1 MAYTK
6 AFDLVEN
13 YIYIYQL
20 DKYVILPVWPESVT
34 DSLGSTFSTT
44 NILART
50 APIYS
55 YSFSGPRSVQ
65 FNLMLHRDL
74 MYTVNRMNTKFLDA
88 NKEFSPAVI
97 EITDDYID
105 VLIKYLQ
112 AMALPSYG
120 ANTISSKMINP
131 PMVAVRLGNE
141 LFIKGV
147 VNGDVGVT
155 YSGPIDDQL
164 KYQQVNIGFNVTEV
178 EPQDAEEIAKWGSF
192 RGLETVLTRHM
203 KR

>member
-1 MAYTK
+1 MTYSK
-6 AFDLVEN
+6 SFDLIEN

-20 DKYVILPVWPESVT
+20 DKYVILPVWPESIT
-34 DSLGSTFSTT
+34 DSLGSTFATT

-55 YSFSGPRSVQ
+55 YSYSGPRQVQ
-65 FNLMLHRDL
+65 FTLSLHRDL
-74 MYTVNRMNTKFLDA
+74 MYSINRMNTKFLDA

-105 VLIKYLQ
+105 VLVKYLQ
-112 AMALPSYG
+112 AMALPSYA
-120 ANTISSKMINP
+120 ANTISSKMVNP
-131 PMVAVRLGNE
+131 PMVAVRLGND
-141 LFIKGV
+141 LFIKGIV
-147 VNGDVGVT
+147 SGDVGVT
-155 YSGPIDDQL
+155 YGGPIDDQL
-164 KYQQVNIGFNVTEV
+164 KYQQVNIQFNVLEV
-178 EPQDAEEIAKWGSF
+178 TPQDAEEVAKWGSF

>member
-6 AFDLVEN
+6 AFDLIEN

-20 DKYVILPVWPESVT
+20 DKYVILPVWPETVT

-55 YSFSGPRSVQ
+55 YSYSGPRSVQ
-65 FNLMLHRDL
+65 FNLNLHRDL

-120 ANTISSKMINP
+120 ANSISSKMINP

-147 VNGDVGVT
+147 VIGDVGVT
-155 YSGPIDDQL
+155 YSGPIDKQL
-164 KYQQVNIGFNVTEV
+164 KYQQVTVSFNVSEID
-178 EPQDAEEIAKWGSF
+178 PQDAEEIAKWGSF

>member
-20 DKYVILPVWPESVT
+20 DKYVVLPVWPETVT

-55 YSFSGPRSVQ
+55 YSYSGPRSVQ
-65 FNLMLHRDL
+65 FNLNLHRDL

-120 ANTISSKMINP
+120 ADSISSKMINP

-147 VNGDVGVT
+147 VVGDVGVT
-155 YSGPIDDQL
+155 YSGPIDKQL
-164 KYQQVNIGFNVTEV
+164 KYQQVTVSFNVSEID
-178 EPQDAEEIAKWGSF
+178 PQDAEEIAKWGSF

>member
-1 MAYTK
+1 
-6 AFDLVEN
+6 
-13 YIYIYQL
+13 
-20 DKYVILPVWPESVT
+20 
-34 DSLGSTFSTT
+34 
-44 NILART
+44 
-50 APIYS
+50 
-55 YSFSGPRSVQ
+55 
-65 FNLMLHRDL
+65 
-74 MYTVNRMNTKFLDA
+74 
-88 NKEFSPAVI
+88 
-97 EITDDYID
+97 
-105 VLIKYLQ
+105 
-112 AMALPSYG
+112 MALPSYG

>member
-1 MAYTK
+1 MITK
-6 AFDLVEN
+6 AFDLIEN

-34 DSLGSTFSTT
+34 DDLGSTFATT

-55 YSFSGPRSVQ
+55 YSYSGPRTVQ
-65 FNLMLHRDL
+65 FNLQLHRDL
-74 MYTVNRMNTKFLDA
+74 MDSVNNLNTKFLDA
-88 NKEFSPAVI
+88 NKEFSPVVLQV
-97 EITDDYID
+97 TDDYVD

-120 ANTISSKMINP
+120 ANTPVSKMINP
-131 PMVAVRLGNE
+131 PQVAVRLGNN
-141 LFIKGV
+141 LFIKGI
-147 VNGDVGVT
+147 VNGSVGVT
-155 YSGPIDDQL
+155 YSGPIDKTL
-164 KYQQVNIGFNVTEV
+164 KYQIVNINFQVSEID
-178 EPQDAEEIAKWGSF
+178 PQDAESIAKWGSF
-192 RGLETVLTRHM
+192 RGLENVLTRHM